1 MSDKTDREAFE
12 KACIEA
18 GMDTKWLER
27 LPNGF
32 YADMELNPNFR
43 YFQAGIASQQERIDE
58 LEAHVARLR
67 EAIRLTQEYC
77 TDDIL
82 PPIKGWEW
90 FDALNET
97 KELND
102 E

>member
-1 MSDKTDREAFE
+1 MSNQAMREAF
-12 KACIEA
+12 KSACVEDGWDA
-18 GMDTKWLER
+18 EWLDNDAPDSFFDSDSNLKW
-27 LPNGF
+27 
-32 YADMELNPNFR
+32 FR
-43 YFQAGIASQQERIDE
+43 YGYISQQKRIDE